1 MRLCTQESTYYP
13 GYRVIKANNTL
24 ATPAQR
30 SELSMVSP
38 EQAAQFFDAER
49 RHRPERLDSLLWNS
63 SPQEPMA
70 PDLFGSVPVVEE
82 FEEDYIQELL
92 FLVCLLIAL
101 ILLSGVLLLR
111 FLFMTAR
118 PTKQV
123 HPLVCTV
130 STKFHR
136 TDSLPHDG
144 LCDYLFYDSLY
155 KGGNNS
161 LARTLSFDVEAFVAH
176 ARRHT
181 FTEFGMSFAIE

>member
-1 MRLCTQESTYYP
+1 MRLCTQESTSYP
-13 GYRVIKANNTL
+13 GYRAIKASNTL

-63 SPQEPMA
+63 SPREPMT

-82 FEEDYIQELL
+82 FEEDYIQEL

-111 FLFMTAR
+111 FFFVTGAYLTA
-118 PTKQV
+118 
-123 HPLVCTV
+123 CSTV
-130 STKFHR
+130 
-136 TDSLPHDG
+136 L
-144 LCDYLFYDSLY
+144 
-155 KGGNNS
+155 
-161 LARTLSFDVEAFVAH
+161 E
-176 ARRHT
+176 
-181 FTEFGMSFAIE
+181 TER